1 MSGATAPTDAKL
13 ITGEEFAL
21 LPDLGPCELVNGRIV
36 PMSPTGGEHGR
47 VESNFGAAI
56 TAFAR
61 SHKLGKVFVGEV
73 GIFTRR
79 DPDTVRGADVAYLS
93 NERYD
98 RLGSKQGF
106 LDVAPDLVVEV
117 LSPHDSAAGLT
128 QKLREYFAIGVRLV
142 WVADPDARAV
152 LAYRSLTDVREI
164 RETDRLTG
172 DDVLPGFEVPVAS
185 LFEE

>member
-1 MSGATAPTDAKL
+1 MSGATAPTDARL
-13 ITGEEFAL
+13 ITGEELAFM
-21 LPDLGPCELVNGRIV
+21 PDVGPCELVNGRIV
-36 PMSPTGGEHGR
+36 PMTPTGGEHGR
-47 VESNFGAAI
+47 VESNFSEAI
-56 TAFAR
+56 NSFAR
-61 SHKLGKVFVGEV
+61 ARKLGKVFVGEV

-93 NERYD
+93 NERYE
-98 RLGSKQGF
+98 RLGSKRGF

-152 LAYRSLTDVREI
+152 LAYRSLTDVREL
-164 RETDRLTG
+164 RETDRLSG